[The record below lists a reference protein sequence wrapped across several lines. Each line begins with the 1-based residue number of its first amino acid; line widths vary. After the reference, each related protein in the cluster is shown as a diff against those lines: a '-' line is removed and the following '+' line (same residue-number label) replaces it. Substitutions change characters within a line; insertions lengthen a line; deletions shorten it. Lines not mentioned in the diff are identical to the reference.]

1 MLTLPDLLVT
11 LSTTTSYFASIAML
25 IIDVLSSPSTESI
38 GTYFDSSVFL
48 IMFILLGRTLE
59 AYAKS
64 RTTDAIS
71 LLGSLR
77 PETALLV
84 EPPSVSAIT
93 RKDAGRSSSTIFAQE
108 SPPIGE
114 IEEKEGSAATE
125 SSMTPAYPS
134 GPREV
139 PVDHLERGDL
149 ILVPPGA
156 LPPTDG
162 IVVAGSTTFDES
174 SLTGESRPIRKSPG
188 DEIFTGTTN
197 LSGAITLKVT
207 TLGGE
212 TMLSKIIS
220 AVSDASARKAPIEKL
235 AERLTG
241 VFVPIIV
248 YLSLIVLAIWLGVAL
263 TGHVDE
269 GDQVGGGRVFFAIEF
284 AIAVLVVACPCG
296 IGLAVPC
303 ANAVG
308 NGIAARAGILA
319 SGGGEAFVAATRVGT
334 VAFDK
339 TGTLTIGKSVVTDEI
354 YASGGQETKIDR
366 MTVTAVIKEVEGGST
381 HPLAKGLVEYLAAS
395 SSGDKPPVVQIVSS
409 DEIAGRGVSAD
420 VKLPNGTTIQVLIG
434 NLALMHQHGVT
445 IDPAHLTLLDAWSGE
460 AKSVVLVS
468 LRAADSQDF
477 SLRVMYALSD
487 PPREETKDV
496 IADLRKRGMR
506 VIMLSGDNGQTANAV
521 AKMVGIRQEEVWA
534 GVGPEG
540 KAQVIR
546 DLQRERPQPQTPTL
560 VSRLRKAIGGDKDAD
575 RQLVM
580 FVGGELAHFAAR
592 CRISHDHR

>member
-207 TLGGE
+207 NLGGE